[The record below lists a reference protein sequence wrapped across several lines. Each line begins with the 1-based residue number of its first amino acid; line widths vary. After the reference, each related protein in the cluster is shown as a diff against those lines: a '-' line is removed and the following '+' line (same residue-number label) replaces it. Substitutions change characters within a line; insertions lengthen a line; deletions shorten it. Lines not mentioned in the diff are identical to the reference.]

1 MVFAPPN
8 PLGVA
13 TTARGGKGRPKG
25 SLVALVADQL
35 AAATANRNRGPFLDV
50 GPQIPWLRYALI
62 LGCLSLCAV
71 IPPLLKLGR
80 SSWRPFDTEVYFAV
94 CGVVL
99 ACFLVGGVRLY
110 LVSRLSLLRVDAVGL
125 VFVDAVG
132 SRRSIRRQS
141 LGKVVVATVNVM
153 TFKYRM
159 TFSYYLF
166 LDQNGR
172 TLLKLPA
179 KWWPEEGIERL
190 GQALGVVITGTL
202 GTLDGPAFRR
212 QYPGSIP
219 WIFANPAWTHPW
231 LIVLLGAV
239 LLFPALIV
247 VIVLVSIVTGHNL
260 N

>member
-1 MVFAPPN
+1 
-8 PLGVA
+8 
-13 TTARGGKGRPKG
+13 
-25 SLVALVADQL
+25 
-35 AAATANRNRGPFLDV
+35 
-50 GPQIPWLRYALI
+50 
-62 LGCLSLCAV
+62 
-71 IPPLLKLGR
+71 
-80 SSWRPFDTEVYFAV
+80 
-94 CGVVL
+94 
-99 ACFLVGGVRLY
+99 
-110 LVSRLSLLRVDAVGL
+110 
-125 VFVDAVG
+125 
-132 SRRSIRRQS
+132 
-141 LGKVVVATVNVM
+141 VNVM

-179 KWWPEEGIERL
+179 KWWPEEGIGRL

>member
-1 MVFAPPN
+1 
-8 PLGVA
+8 
-13 TTARGGKGRPKG
+13 
-25 SLVALVADQL
+25 LVADQL
-35 AAATANRNRGPFLDV
+35 PAIPNRDERPFLDV
-50 GPQIPWLRYALI
+50 RPEIPWLRYALI
-62 LGCLSLCAV
+62 LGSAALCAA

-80 SSWRPFDTEVYFAV
+80 SPWRPFDTEVYFAV

-99 ACFLVGGVRLY
+99 ACFVVGGLRLY
-110 LVSRLSLLRVDAVGL
+110 LVNRLSLIRVDGVGLLFVNAVGL
-125 VFVDAVG
+125 K
-132 SRRSIRRQS
+132 RSIPRQS
-141 LGKVVVATVNVM
+141 LGKVVIATVNVM
-153 TFKYRM
+153 SLKYDM
-159 TFSYYLF
+159 TLTYYLF

-190 GQALGVVITGTL
+190 GQALGVIVTGTF
-202 GTLDGPAFRR
+202 GILDGPAFRR

-231 LIVLLGAV
+231 LIVV
-239 LLFPALIV
+239 LSMVPLFLAIVV